1 MCLRAALEADLPGL
15 LALYAELNPEDPP
28 VPDAIEVWQ
37 KMLVQPGLDVLVAEV
52 GGMLAATC
60 TLVQVPNLTRGARPF
75 ALLENVV
82 TRSDFRRQGLG
93 RMLVEEALRRAWRA
107 GCYKVMLF
115 TSARMP
121 GSLEFYRSCGM
132 QDQGKTAFLA
142 RAPQ

>member
-1 MCLRAALEADLPGL
+1 MMLRAALEADLPEL

-28 VPDAIEVWQ
+28 LQDAAAVWR
-37 KMLVQPGLDVLVAEV
+37 KMLGQPGLDVLVAEV
-52 GGMLAATC
+52 GGVLAANC
-60 TLVQVPNLTRGARPF
+60 MLVRIPNLTRGGRPY

-82 TRSDFRRQGLG
+82 TLPAFRRQGLG
-93 RMLVEEALRRAWRA
+93 RMLVQEALRRAWAA
-107 GCYKVMLF
+107 GCYKAMLF

-121 GSLEFYRSCGM
+121 GSLAFYRSCGM

>member
-1 MCLRAALEADLPGL
+1 MLLRSALEVDLPGL
-15 LALYAELNPEDPP
+15 LALYAELNPEDLPLP
-28 VPDAIEVWQ
+28 HAADVWQ
-37 KMLVQPGLDVLVAEV
+37 EILDQPGLDVLVVEV
-52 GGMLAATC
+52 GGVLAAAC
-60 TLVQVPNLTRGARPF
+60 TLVQVPNLTRGGRPF

-82 TRSDFRRQGLG
+82 TLAVYRRQGLG
-93 RMLVEEALRRAWRA
+93 RMLVEEALRRAWVG

-121 GSLEFYRSCGM
+121 GALDFYRSCGM